1 MRAITANVTKPAP
14 LPIPAFAERG
24 SLNFFFP
31 VDSELESI
39 VGNGR
44 REAGIVAAEVLAGD
58 VFGKFIDDEES
69 AATGT
74 KL

>member
-1 MRAITANVTKPAP
+1 MRAIIANVTKPTP
-14 LPIPAFAERG
+14 LPIPAFAECG

-31 VDSELESI
+31 EDSELESL

-58 VFGKFIDDEES
+58 MLGNFIDDEE
-69 AATGT
+69 
-74 KL
+74 

>member
-1 MRAITANVTKPAP
+1 MRAITANVNKPAP
-14 LPIPAFAERG
+14 LPIPAFAECG
-24 SLNFFFP
+24 SLNFFSP

-58 VFGKFIDDEES
+58 VFGKFIDDEE
-69 AATGT
+69 
-74 KL
+74 